1 MSIDNKLLEEE
12 LTEFCRSDSLSL
24 DGLCEIIEH
33 GCTPNNDPN
42 INNYEFF
49 HEACDNEK
57 VTEGILRCLLEYFPT
72 DVRDDEEEGNLPLH
86 LICHNKNVTLGM
98 VQLLVDAFP
107 DSLHHEDNNGG
118 WMPLHVL

>member
-42 INNYEFF
+42 INNYKFF

-57 VTEGILRCLLEYFPT
+57 VTEGILRCLLEYFPNAI
-72 DVRDDEEEGNLPLH
+72 RRADEEERRLPIH
-86 LICHNKNVTLGM
+86 NICRNKNVTFGM
-98 VQLLVDAFP
+98 VQLLIDAFP
-107 DSLHHEDNNGG
+107 DSLRHETNNGCI
-118 WMPLHVL
+118 PHHV